1 MMNDSSE
8 EEKTIE
14 MRVVVFVLK
23 GKQEICMCHLTDLG
37 AEVYREL
44 SYLEN
49 DIRTLR
55 SGVDHLNGWK
65 TLWQLLRFN
74 QENASQ
80 RARHF

>member
-1 MMNDSSE
+1 
-8 EEKTIE
+8 

-23 GKQEICMCHLTDLG
+23 EKQEICMCHLNEIG

-49 DIRTLR
+49 DIRALR
-55 SGVDHLNGWK
+55 SDGDHLNGWK
-65 TLWQLLRFN
+65 TLRQLLRFN
-74 QENASQ
+74 PENVRQ